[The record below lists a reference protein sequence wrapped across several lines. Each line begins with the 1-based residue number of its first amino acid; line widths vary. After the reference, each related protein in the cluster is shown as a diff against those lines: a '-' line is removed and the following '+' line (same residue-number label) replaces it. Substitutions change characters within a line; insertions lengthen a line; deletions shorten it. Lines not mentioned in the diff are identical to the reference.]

1 MKKLVAGLFGLAVL
15 AVIILIGAI
24 SFPST
29 ATSGE
34 TSTIRDYT
42 ADFTVNPDGDLD
54 VVETLTVN
62 FPISR
67 HGIFRFFD
75 TRDNPNGSH
84 TRVIPEDIEVTRD
97 GEPEPYEKLSERRG
111 KYITLK
117 IGRADTTIFDDH
129 VYRISYRIEGALAKA
144 DGAQPTQ
151 FYWDL
156 IPAGWQMP
164 ITQAHLTVHLPTEA
178 HGFQC
183 AVGVGTTS
191 GCTAEGEGTDTLTV
205 LASNLPPNTPVTVR
219 AGLDMP
225 TPKADTLPWPG
236 WLDPVFG
243 RHPVTLGVV
252 VALAALTGLG
262 GFAMTRS
269 TGEKAPSF
277 PLMYAPPDG
286 IGPAQAAYILT
297 EKVDDLA
304 FVATMMY
311 AAEKGAV
318 QLDQDGKTWT
328 ITGTGE
334 SAAWGRVDGVTQLA
348 GQSLD
353 VLNSGGSFTASP
365 KSVSAGQK
373 LKTVLS
379 EFKANTKGWARTS
392 GLMAISGVGGFGCI
406 VLLLVW
412 GLTIWLGCF
421 NPFDMSAVALIPGSF
436 AVFGLGVGMA
446 GAGTKRTPAGRDV
459 WSRVGGFKRILST
472 PSSVD
477 RFDFSGRKE
486 LYTAYLPWAV
496 AFDCA
501 DEWAKKYRV
510 ETGEEP
516 PAPAYFSGY
525 SGAHTG
531 NYVSQ
536 MVNSF
541 DSAVSSAISSYEAT
555 QSSSSSGGGG
565 GGFSGG
571 GGGGGGGGGSW

>member
-15 AVIILIGAI
+15 AVIVLIGAI
-24 SFPST
+24 VFPSSS
-29 ATSGE
+29 TSGE

-42 ADFTVNPDGDLD
+42 ADFTVSADGDLD
-54 VVETLTVN
+54 VVETLTVD
-62 FPISR
+62 FPIPR

-75 TRDNPNGSH
+75 TRDNPNGSY
-84 TRVIPEDIEVTRD
+84 TRILPEDIAVSRD
-97 GEPEPYEKLSERRG
+97 GNPEPYEKLSQKRG
-111 KYITLK
+111 KYTTLK
-117 IGRADTTIFDDH
+117 IGSANTLLDGEH
-129 VYRISYRIEGALAKA
+129 VYRISYRIEGALSE
-144 DGAQPTQ
+144 GAEGWPTQ

-164 ITQAHLTVHLPTEA
+164 ITEARLTVHLPGDA
-178 HGFQC
+178 HDFRC
-183 AVGVGTTS
+183 AVGVGATA

-205 LASNLPPNTPVTVR
+205 VAANLAPNTPVTVR
-219 AGLDMP
+219 AGLDMD
-225 TPKADTLPWPG
+225 TPDADTLPWPG
-236 WLDPVFG
+236 WLDPVLG
-243 RHPVTLGVV
+243 RHPVGLGVV
-252 VALAALTGLG
+252 LLLAALAGLS
-262 GFAMTRS
+262 GFTMTRS
-269 TGEKAPSF
+269 THEKTPPF

-286 IGPAQAAYILT
+286 VGPAQAAYILT
-297 EKVDDLA
+297 EKVEDTA

-318 QLDQDGKTWT
+318 QLSQDGKKWT
-328 ITGTGE
+328 ITGTGDN
-334 SAAWGRVDGVTQLA
+334 AAWGRVDGVTQLS
-348 GQSLD
+348 GQSLG
-353 VLNSGGSFTASP
+353 VLGTGESFTASP
-365 KSVSAGQK
+365 KSVSAGEK
-373 LKTVLS
+373 LKSVLS
-379 EFKANTKGWARTS
+379 SFKGNTKGWARTS
-392 GLMAISGVGGFGCI
+392 GLMAISGLGGFGCV

-412 GLTIWLGCF
+412 GLTIALGAW
-421 NPFDMSAVALIPGSF
+421 NPFNMSALALIPGAF

-446 GAGTKRTPAGRDV
+446 GAGTKRTPTGRDL

-501 DEWAKKYRV
+501 DEWAKKYRI

-516 PAPAYFSGY
+516 PAPAYFVGY
-525 SGAHTG
+525 TGDHTG
-531 NYVSQ
+531 NYVNQ

-565 GGFSGG
+565 GFSGG

>member
-1 MKKLVAGLFGLAVL
+1 MKKVVGALFGLIVL
-15 AVIILIGAI
+15 GVIILIGAI
-24 SFPST
+24 SLPESG
-29 ATSGE
+29 ASGE

-42 ADFTVNPDGDLD
+42 ANFTVDADGGMD

-62 FPISR
+62 FPVSR

-75 TRDNPNGSH
+75 TRDNPGSD
-84 TRVIPEDIEVTRD
+84 TRVIPKDIQVTRD
-97 GEPEPYEKLSERRG
+97 GQPETYQKLSEHRG
-111 KYITLK
+111 KFITLK
-117 IGRADTTIFDDH
+117 IGRAETTIFGEH
-129 VYRISYRIEGALAKA
+129 VYQISYHLDSVLAKGT
-144 DGAQPTQ
+144 DGQRTQ

-156 IPAGWQMP
+156 IPPGWQMP

-178 HGFQC
+178 RDFRC

-191 GCTAEGEGTDTLTV
+191 GCTADGEGTDTLTV
-205 LASNLPPNTPVTVR
+205 LAANLAPNTPVTIKT
-219 AGLDMP
+219 GLDLP
-225 TPKADTLPWPG
+225 TPDQKHALPWPG

-243 RHPVTLGVV
+243 RHPAGLGVV
-252 VALAALTGLG
+252 LGLAAFAGLS

-269 TGEKAPSF
+269 THEKTPAF

-286 IGPAQAAYILT
+286 VGPAQAAYILT
-297 EKVDDLA
+297 EEIEDRA

-311 AAEKGAV
+311 AAEKGAIS
-318 QLDQDGKTWT
+318 LEQDGKNWT
-328 ITGTGE
+328 ITGKGD
-334 SAAWGRVDGVTQLA
+334 AGAWGKVDGVTQLA
-348 GQSLD
+348 GKSLD
-353 VLNSGGSFTASP
+353 VLDSGASFTASP

-379 EFKANTKGWARTS
+379 EFKANTKGWSRTS
-392 GLMAISGVGGFGCI
+392 GLMAMSGLGGFGCF
-406 VLLLVW
+406 VLLAVW
-412 GLTIWLGCF
+412 ALTIWLGAF
-421 NPFDMSAVALIPGSF
+421 NPFNMSAIALIPGAF
-436 AVFGLGVGMA
+436 AVFGLGVGLS
-446 GAGTKRTPAGRDV
+446 GAGTKRTPTGRDL

-472 PSSVD
+472 PSAVD

-501 DEWAKKYRV
+501 DEWAKKYRL

-516 PAPAYFSGY
+516 PAPAYFVGY

-531 NYVSQ
+531 NYVDQ
-536 MVNSF
+536 MVSSF
-541 DSAVSSAISSYEAT
+541 DSAVSSAISSYNAT
-555 QSSSSSGGGG
+555 QTSSSSGGG

>member
-1 MKKLVAGLFGLAVL
+1 MRKVVAGVFGLFFL
-15 AVIILIGAI
+15 AVIVAIGGI
-24 SFPST
+24 SVATPSG
-29 ATSGE
+29 SE
-34 TSTIRDYT
+34 SSSISDYT
-42 ADFTVNPDGDLD
+42 ADFTVNADGDLE

-84 TRVIPEDIEVTRD
+84 SRVIPEDVEVSRD
-97 GEPEPYEKLSERRG
+97 GQSEPYTRESKGRG
-111 KYITLK
+111 RYVVLK
-117 IGRADTTIFDDH
+117 IGRAETTISGTH
-129 VYRISYRIEGALAKA
+129 VYRIGYTIEGALAKGS
-144 DGAQPTQ
+144 DGARTQ

-156 IPAGWQMP
+156 IPSGWEMP
-164 ITQAHLTVHLPTEA
+164 ITQSHLNVHLPAPAED
-178 HGFQC
+178 FRC
-183 AVGVGTTS
+183 AVGEGQTS
-191 GCTAEGEGTDTLTV
+191 GCTAEGEGSDTLTV
-205 LASNLPPNTPVTVR
+205 LTGILSPNTPVTIKV
-219 AGLDMP
+219 GLDIP
-225 TPKADTLPWPG
+225 TPEANTLPWSG
-236 WLDPVFG
+236 RWDPILG
-243 RHPVTLGVV
+243 RNTVVLGVV
-252 VALAALTGLG
+252 LGIAALAALAGI
-262 GFAMTRS
+262 AMSRS
-269 TGEKAPSF
+269 THEKTPPF

-286 IGPAQAAYILT
+286 IGPAQAAYVLN
-297 EKVDDLA
+297 EKVEDEA

-318 QLDQDGKTWT
+318 RLSQDGKKWT
-328 ITGTGE
+328 ITGTGD
-334 SAAWGRVDGVTQLA
+334 ATAWGNVDGVTQLA
-348 GQSLD
+348 GQSLGVVD
-353 VLNSGGSFTASP
+353 SGASFTASP

-373 LKTVLS
+373 LKKVLS
-379 EFKANTKGWARTS
+379 EFKANTKGWGRTS
-392 GLMAISGVGGFGCI
+392 GLMEMTGLGGFGCI

-412 GLTIWLGCF
+412 GLTIYLGAF
-421 NPFDMSAVALIPGSF
+421 NPFDMSVIALIPGAF
-436 AVFGLGVGMA
+436 AVFGLGVGTP
-446 GAGTKRTPAGRDV
+446 GAGTKRTPAGRDL
-459 WSRVGGFKRILST
+459 WSRVGGFRRILST
-472 PSSVD
+472 PSAVD

-516 PAPAYFSGY
+516 PVPTYFAGY
-525 SGAHTG
+525 TGDHTG
-531 NYVSQ
+531 NYVSS